1 MALFNTAAAADAIE
15 NARHGPGEAS
25 TLRAG
30 FAGKRSGQG
39 GSAVAQVAA
48 GALIGGQPVAYVP
61 PRSASSQVTLDLT
74 GLADDIVRELQ
85 RQVGSGMSAWTEVRK
100 LVPQSLHATLGRLVE
115 VQLNGETKTAMR
127 KMREAQMALQQ
138 LEVEKAHGPHMP
150 EAPFFTMRIEFD
162 FYASLVWQYGSR
174 EARDVL
180 KQRGMVLVGLRKQS
194 STLANRG
201 LGSYD
206 DHIVVLNGVGRLGTA
221 RVFKAA
227 TEPGAQYSQ
236 RAAPGRAG
244 GRVDARYAA
253 VQFSKADG
261 MDINRDG
268 IKDAGRLLAGTYQ
281 YFEKTGGHVGARAF
295 QVRQT
300 QVVERDTDGDGRFT
314 TDDPDRIDKKG
325 AATTMYIHQGGA
337 DDDTGKGTWSAGCQ
351 TIPKTIYPKFLQTVG
366 QPRKGF
372 YYVLVNA
379 TIGT

>member
-1 MALFNTAAAADAIE
+1 MALFNTAAADAVDGTADE
-15 NARHGPGEAS
+15 SR
-25 TLRAG
+25 LRSILRPT
-30 FAGKRSGQG
+30 FAGKRVVQETAAATPFSVG
-39 GSAVAQVAA
+39 AV
-48 GALIGGQPVAYVP
+48 IGGQVAAYVP
-61 PRSASSQVTLDLT
+61 PRSAHSQVTLDLSA
-74 GLADDIVRELQ
+74 LADDIVRELK
-85 RQVGSGMSAWTEVRK
+85 RQVSSGMSAWTEVRK
-100 LVPQSLHATLGRLVE
+100 RVPQPLHATLGRLIE
-115 VQLNGETKTAMR
+115 VQLNWETKTAMR
-127 KMREAQMALQQ
+127 KMREAQMALER
-138 LEVEKAHGPHMP
+138 LEIEKTRGPLMP

-180 KQRGMVLVGLRKQS
+180 KQRGMLLLGLRKQS

-206 DHIVVLNGVGRLGTA
+206 DNIVVLNGVGRLGTA

-236 RAAPGRAG
+236 RAAPGNAG
-244 GRVDARYAA
+244 GRVDARYAS

-261 MDINRDG
+261 MDINKDG

-351 TIPKTIYPKFLQTVG
+351 TIPKTVYPKFLQTVG

-379 TIGT
+379 AVGS